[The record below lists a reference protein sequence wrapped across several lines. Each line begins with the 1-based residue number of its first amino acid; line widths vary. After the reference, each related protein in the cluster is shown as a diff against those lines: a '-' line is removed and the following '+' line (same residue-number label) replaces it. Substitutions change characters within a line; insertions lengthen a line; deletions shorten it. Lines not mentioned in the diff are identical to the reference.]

1 MGLLEMSLCG
11 GVMILAVAALR
22 AALLG
27 RLPKRIFPLLWTAV
41 LLRLLLP
48 FCIPSDFSVYSLLE
62 RGIERQD
69 RRTESEESLV
79 SLPETLIFGG
89 CGISDTMAQEKAW
102 DGIKEPYDTETEA
115 GLGLQ
120 DRSSGSLSVAG
131 KVLRALWGIGA
142 LCCGIFFVCSYFC
155 SLRKFG
161 MAEPIEDGTLR
172 QWQEGQRLR
181 RRVAVRRCDGI
192 AAPLTYGIFR
202 PVILVPGNAVR
213 EDPQKLGYILQHEY
227 VHVCRRD
234 ALVKLAMVAALCVH
248 WFNPL
253 VWVMSWL
260 LNRDVELACDEGV
273 LRRCGEDA
281 RSGYAL
287 TLIAMEERKKS
298 FMPLY
303 NGFCKNAAEE
313 RIRSI
318 MKYTEGRD
326 RRIVAAVPLIL
337 AVTVFFATSA
347 RTDAMDS
354 LEDPAGSLGREAAQQ
369 GLALLAGI
377 GGAGDRELPE
387 GFRKGGESG
396 RGQEEG
402 PDTWKWDKSAGTGD
416 RLSEDE
422 KKVNV
427 SMIDTEVTDSVEV
440 WIFVD
445 EPSGKSESD
454 GPSEDE
460 KAVRRIASAFWQA
473 YLAGDRETLGMYLTD
488 DYQDEIEIYPQIEDG
503 RFASET
509 LTHEIKGSWIG
520 EKQVGDRCEIWVE
533 FMPGQDGDTLEYLN
547 MVFVKGQE
555 GWKVC
560 FYGLEM

>member
-89 CGISDTMAQEKAW
+89 CGISDAMAQEKAW

-181 RRVAVRRCDGI
+181 RRVAVRRCDRI

-213 EDPQKLGYILQHEY
+213 EDPQKLAYILQHEY

-260 LNRDVELACDEGV
+260 MNRDVELACDEGV

-347 RTDAMDS
+347 RTDAVGS

-369 GLALLAGI
+369 GFALLAGI

-396 RGQEEG
+396 QRQDEEG
-402 PDTWKWDKSAGTGD
+402 PDLWKGD
-416 RLSEDE
+416 RFVRAGMPETVNVQVIEKEEADGIRVRIFAEVLSE
-422 KKVNV
+422 N
-427 SMIDTEVTDSVEV
+427 
-440 WIFVD
+440 
-445 EPSGKSESD
+445 SEND

-488 DYQDEIEIYPQIEDG
+488 DYQGEIEIYPQIEDG

-509 LTHEIKGSWIG
+509 LTHEIKGSRIG

-555 GWKVC
+555 GWRVC